1 MTEDISTPRKNISDF
16 VLCKYVKRNSS
27 LTETKSLMVADYIAS
42 YYNSRKGYSLVGINR
57 LVEDTRISRSGVIRA
72 LKDIEESGEWVI
84 SKAAGGRN
92 AYYPV
97 LERLADPDNR
107 ARPTT
112 ERPEEATAQDR
123 AVLQLEGQQVLQ
135 VEETVDNSLLEA
147 PEDSGDK
154 KTGIYSFDIADLS
167 SLDSIA
173 LCVKRLKYLT
183 PISSRSKPSVF
194 TEKTLTALYGELVED
209 GFPLDAVD
217 SLMFLQ
223 CSTEEPLN
231 IRFLRPVLKRCVKGG
246 NITEPKPW
254 KSGDTDPTFV
264 VAKTLYE
271 IMRKRRG
278 SEKEKYSETL

>member
-42 YYNSRKGYSLVGINR
+42 YYNSRRGYSLVGINR

-107 ARPTT
+107 TRPTT
-112 ERPEEATAQDR
+112 ERPEEATAQDK
-123 AVLQLEGQQVLQ
+123 AVLQLEGQQAIP
-135 VEETVDNSLLEA
+135 VDEPVDAEMLTA
-147 PEDSGDK
+147 PEHTGK
-154 KTGIYSFDIADLS
+154 KTGIYNFDIADLS
-167 SLDSIA
+167 SLNTIP
-173 LCVKRLKYLT
+173 LCVKRLKALT
-183 PISSRSKPSVF
+183 PISSRSKPSIF
-194 TEKTLTALYGELVED
+194 NEKTLTVLYEELVGE

-231 IRFLRPVLKRCVKGG
+231 IKFLHPVLKRCVKGG

-254 KSGDTDPTFV
+254 KSGTTDPTFV

-271 IMRKRRG
+271 IVRKRRTP
-278 SEKEKYSETL
+278 EKEKYSEML

>member
-1 MTEDISTPRKNISDF
+1 MAEEISAPRKNISDF

-42 YYNSRKGYSLVGINR
+42 YYNSRRGYSLVGINR

-107 ARPTT
+107 ARAIT
-112 ERPEEATAQDR
+112 ERPEEATAQDK
-123 AVLQLEGQQVLQ
+123 AVLKLEEQ
-135 VEETVDNSLLEA
+135 EELPLEEVNEEILAA
-147 PEDSGDK
+147 PASTGST
-154 KTGIYSFDIADLS
+154 KTGIYDFDITDLS
-167 SLDSIA
+167 TLTSIN
-173 LCVKRLKYLT
+173 LCVKRLKALT
-183 PISSRSKPSVF
+183 PIQTRSNPTAF

-209 GFPLDAVD
+209 GFPLDVID

-254 KSGDTDPTFV
+254 KTGTNDPTFV
-264 VAKTLYE
+264 VAKKLFD
-271 IMRKRRG
+271 IMLKRRKS
-278 SEKEKYSETL
+278 SEEKYSETL